1 MLIPIGHESRV
12 QHFPY
17 VTVGLIILNL
27 VIFIP
32 SWYSEL
38 SYQKRMEEVAEK
50 IQAIDPFYF
59 DKEQAANNPE
69 YSQVR
74 DLVTQMRGGISE
86 EQKRLLD
93 EFVNELNG
101 LDENQP
107 FKKWGSIPKKW
118 SLITSVTSAFLHG
131 GWLHLIGNMLFL
143 WMVGCNI
150 EDRWGPWFFSVFYI
164 LGAIISSGA
173 DALSRLDSM
182 GPAIGASGAVGA
194 VMGAFLSRYARTK
207 IRFFYVFFLGL
218 YLARGTF
225 TAPAFVMLPLW
236 LLVEL
241 FYGMSGIETGIAHW
255 AHIGGFVFGAAA
267 GLTLWLTGVEKKYF
281 VPRYSLE
288 GEEHEVPESYKRAHE
303 LLAKGDRDG
312 AKRKFIQSI
321 MSENGYLP
329 AFLSLSKIY
338 AEDNNREDLIKVTE
352 EITKRTL
359 AKEPHIAIEVFQRL
373 LKAFPDAS
381 LSPIN
386 QFRMAST
393 LASGGFYQ
401 EASWAYHNLT
411 ANYPNEV
418 LAQKSILASAD
429 LLTDKM
435 GLHENAIEMYNY
447 FITYFPN
454 SPLAEQARRGLKK
467 AQAASGIPIS

>member
-1 MLIPIGHESRV
+1 
-12 QHFPY
+12 
-17 VTVGLIILNL
+17 LIILNL

-38 SYQKRMEEVAEK
+38 SYQRRMEEVAEK

-59 DKEQAANNPE
+59 EKEQASKNPE
-69 YSQVR
+69 YSQVN
-74 DLVTQMRGGISE
+74 DLVTQMKGGISE

-93 EFVNELNG
+93 ELVSELNS

-107 FKKWGSIPKKW
+107 FKKWGSVPKNW
-118 SLITSVTSAFLHG
+118 SPITAITSAFLHG

-150 EDRWGPWFFSVFYI
+150 EDRWGPWFFSGFYI
-164 LGAIISSGA
+164 LGAIISSGV
-173 DALSRLDSM
+173 DALSRLDST
-182 GPAIGASGAVGA
+182 GPGIGASDAIGA

-207 IRFFYVFFLGL
+207 IRFAFFYAIVFVPKML
-218 YLARGTF
+218 TF
-225 TAPAFVMLPLW
+225 SAPAFIMLPLW
-236 LLVEL
+236 FLVEL
-241 FYGMSGIETGIAHW
+241 LYGMSGIETGVAHW
-255 AHIGGFVFGAAA
+255 AHIGGFAFGVAT

-281 VPRYSLE
+281 IPRYSLD
-288 GEEHEVPESYKRAHE
+288 GEEHNVPESYKQAHE

-321 MSENGYLP
+321 MSENGYIP

-338 AEDNNREDLIKVTE
+338 AEDNNRQDLIKVTD

-381 LSPIN
+381 LSPVN

-401 EASWAYHNLT
+401 EASWAYRNLT

-418 LAQKSILASAD
+418 LAQKSILASAN

-454 SPLAEQARRGLKK
+454 SPLVEQAQKGLKK
-467 AQAASGIPIS
+467 AQQASGIPPA